1 MPTEIKGK
9 QCEICG
15 KEAKWKSKISPMGF
29 IKGCR
34 KKGFTEYL
42 TFHYCA
48 PCLNDL
54 GDSFWAKMNYF
65 KLG

>member
-9 QCEICG
+9 VCEICG

-34 KKGFTEYL
+34 KQGFTEYL

-54 GDSFWAKMNYF
+54 GDSFWNKMNYF